1 MAVQEK
7 KERTAYHSVDNVLEL
22 NHDHPLYGDRNFLT
36 EIATSDGVTHPR
48 NILNLGLEELE
59 FSHST
64 HPALK
69 RCCSKWAHRDHKG
82 TRSERG
88 LLEEKEEAAGSEID
102 LPQVGQ
108 WAFAVGGAELYPPP
122 LAVWALA

>member
-48 NILNLGLEELE
+48 NILNLSLEEFE
-59 FSHST
+59 FFHST

-69 RCCSKWAHRDHKG
+69 RCRSEWAHWDHKG
-82 TRSERG
+82 ARSERG
-88 LLEEKEEAAGSEID
+88 CWKKKKQEQYCKA
-102 LPQVGQ
+102 
-108 WAFAVGGAELYPPP
+108 
-122 LAVWALA
+122 